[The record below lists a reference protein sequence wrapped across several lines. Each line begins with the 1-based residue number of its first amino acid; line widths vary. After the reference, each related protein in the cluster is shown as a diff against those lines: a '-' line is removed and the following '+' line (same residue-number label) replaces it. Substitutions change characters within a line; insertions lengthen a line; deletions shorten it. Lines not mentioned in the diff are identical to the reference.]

1 MQLRLVLDSYKSPPD
16 LSINR
21 YTSLPTVPIILEY
34 TNPELHTR
42 LHELL
47 ELERRTIAT
56 RKEVLAELVSQFNA
70 AIEPLTENDM
80 RNALATKYP
89 EYFV

>member
-1 MQLRLVLDSYKSPPD
+1 MQLRLVLDSYKSFPD

-21 YTSLPTVPIILEY
+21 CTSLPTEPIILEY
-34 TNPELHTR
+34 TNPELRTR

-47 ELERRTIAT
+47 ELERHTIAT
-56 RKEVLAELVSQFNA
+56 RKKVLAELVSQFNA
-70 AIEPLTENDM
+70 AIGPLSENDM
-80 RNALATKYP
+80 RNTLATKYP